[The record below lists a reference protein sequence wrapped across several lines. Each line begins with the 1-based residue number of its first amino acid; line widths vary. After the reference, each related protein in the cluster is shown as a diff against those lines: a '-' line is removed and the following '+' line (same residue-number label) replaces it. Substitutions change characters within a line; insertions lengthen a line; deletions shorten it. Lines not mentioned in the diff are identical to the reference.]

1 MSDVRQT
8 KLRLLFSKNETDVTS
23 DLCKDLLSWNYS
35 DHESGQADEISL
47 VLKDETGKW
56 AGSWRPDGGEII
68 RMYISVG
75 TPTESGPETFLGT
88 FFVDY
93 QTVRGYPRTY
103 ELRAVSIPLNK
114 SIRREQKSR
123 AWENKTLKD
132 ISSEIASSAGLELF
146 WDSQE
151 NPQYDR
157 IDQSR
162 ESDMKF
168 LLRLCEETGLSIKV
182 TDNQLV
188 IFGQERYEKKEPVKT
203 LTVGVSEI
211 LSYQFEN
218 SQSETYKSVTIK
230 WRDPTKKKKA
240 SAAGYDFNLEKNKA
254 KVSGAD
260 YGYDFN
266 LEKVGSGKKSNPAVL
281 TYTYTDPD
289 ADENGQTFEMKKRC
303 TSLDE
308 AKRLAKAKLRQ
319 LNSIRVTG
327 EIVLVGDPM
336 LVAGSVLAISGCGS
350 FDGNF
355 IIEEARHSGS
365 MSGYTT
371 SLQLRRVNTEY

>member
-1 MSDVRQT
+1 MG
-8 KLRLLFSKNETDVTS
+8 L
-23 DLCKDLLSWNYS
+23 
-35 DHESGQADEISL
+35 
-47 VLKDETGKW
+47 
-56 AGSWRPDGGEII
+56 
-68 RMYISVG
+68 
-75 TPTESGPETFLGT
+75 
-88 FFVDY
+88 
-93 QTVRGYPRTY
+93 
-103 ELRAVSIPLNK
+103 
-114 SIRREQKSR
+114 
-123 AWENKTLKD
+123 
-132 ISSEIASSAGLELF
+132 SSAGLELF

-203 LTVGVSEI
+203 LIVGVSEI

-218 SQSETYKSVTIK
+218 SQSETYKSVTVK

-319 LNSIRVTG
+319 LNSRRVTG

-336 LVAGSVLAISGCGS
+336 LVAGSVLAVSGCGS

>member
-75 TPTESGPETFLGT
+75 TPTESGPEAFLGT

-114 SIRREQKSR
+114 PIRREQKSR

-319 LNSIRVTG
+319 LNSRRVTG

-336 LVAGSVLAISGCGS
+336 LVAGSVLAVSGCGS

-371 SLQLRRVNTEY
+371 

>member
-35 DHESGQADEISL
+35 DHESSQADEISL

-240 SAAGYDFNLEKNKA
+240 SAAGYDFNLEK
-254 KVSGAD
+254 
-260 YGYDFN
+260 
-266 LEKVGSGKKSNPAVL
+266 VGSGKKSNPAVL

-319 LNSIRVTG
+319 LNSRRVTG